1 MSARSGLLRRIA
13 AGLVLLG
20 AFAGAGLHHHED
32 LAGIV
37 GAPAERALSSHDPLS
52 RGSHWHAAVVAKDDP
67 CLACHGQRAAG
78 LSVEGHGAAP
88 VASVRFRG
96 AGGPAL
102 PTVAALSTHG
112 SRAPPAL
119 L

>member
-1 MSARSGLLRRIA
+1 MTARSAFLRRLA
-13 AGLVLLG
+13 AGIVLLG
-20 AFAGAGLHHHED
+20 TLGGAGLHHHEN
-32 LAGIV
+32 LAGTV

-52 RGSHWHAAVVAKDDP
+52 RGSHWHAAVVAKDDL
-67 CLACHGQRAAG
+67 CLACHGQRAVG

-102 PTVAALSTHG
+102 PAVAALSTHG